1 MTPSNHRRNP
11 FHELGLPV
19 DATNAQIVERAEEL
33 VQTCRDDAERDRI
46 VRAKDELITHPLTRA
61 KHERT
66 EPARTDYPREERW
79 ADFVHGNRRAPVA
92 ARALTDGAAL
102 SAADFDLASAVR
114 VLTRWSVDADFADA
128 GPLPLELPSTEADG
142 VALVEVRDVLFG

>member
-33 VQTCRDDAERDRI
+33 VQTCRDAAERDRI

-61 KHERT
+61 KHERA
-66 EPARTDYPREERW
+66 EPARTDYERAERW
-79 ADFVHGNRRAPVA
+79 SDFVHDNRRAPVS
-92 ARALTDGAAL
+92 ARALTEGAAL

-114 VLTRWSVDADFADA
+114 VLTRWSVQEEFAAA
-128 GPLPLELPSTEADG
+128 GPPRLELPSTEADG
-142 VALVEVRDVLFG
+142 VARVEVRDVLFG